1 MRNRKNTISMFAT
14 QNPTDKYVV
23 AIDGFFCYANSKTE
37 AELMRRLSIYAG
49 QETPESV
56 ENRLEKEYE
65 VRLEQSYFRG
75 QLIEAILELC
85 EQPGTKKGLIGAIKI
100 ALENSQVEL

>member
-1 MRNRKNTISMFAT
+1 MTIKPGVMSCLDDDALLRSIE
-14 QNPTDKYVV
+14 PT
-23 AIDGFFCYANSKTE
+23 TPLE

-49 QETPESV
+49 QESPESV